1 MNYPRVNL
9 LEKEEQ
15 RYQGVISHRAI
26 LISIA
31 VIPLVF
37 ALIFLGIGFL
47 RHEKV
52 ASLLQETRKEWA
64 KVKPQFDIYK
74 AELRQQND
82 ARSALELM
90 MAWKDAGIPVSKF
103 LMEVQVRV
111 PENIQITKLSLD
123 GETASLSSFSTTNDC
138 VIAYE
143 MLLNGIALGDRAE
156 GSVIGFRRSLMDEG
170 FISTTFKSIKL
181 ASMRKR
187 VEEDGQNMREFSIE
201 GFSTEREQP

>member
-37 ALIFLGIGFL
+37 ALLFLGIGFL
-47 RHEKV
+47 QHEKAV
-52 ASLLQETRKEWA
+52 SELKKIKTEWV
-64 KVKPQFDIYK
+64 KVEPQFGIYK
-74 AELRQQND
+74 TELRRQNN
-82 ARSALELM
+82 ARRALELM
-90 MAWKDAGIPVSKF
+90 LGWKNAGIPVSKF

-123 GETASLSSFSTTNDC
+123 GETASSSSFSTTNDC

-143 MLLNGIALGDRAE
+143 MLLDGIALGDRAE
-156 GSVIGFRRSLMDEG
+156 ASVIGFRRSLMDEG
-170 FISTTFKSIKL
+170 FVSTTFKSIKL